1 MRITTPHS
9 LLLAACLVACS
20 PTAKTS
26 CAPPASQVY
35 VFASAHWK
43 PVQEGGVVRGV
54 EVSDVV
60 PGSFPACL
68 GLRNGDRLVEI
79 DGQRITDPNILGQLG
94 KKREVHLRVESAS
107 GRSRLI
113 VNH

>member
-1 MRITTPHS
+1 MRRIAP
-9 LLLAACLVACS
+9 LALCLVACS
-20 PTAKTS
+20 PTVKTS
-26 CAPPASQVY
+26 CAPPTSQVY

-43 PVQEGGVVRGV
+43 PVQEGGAVHGV
-54 EVSDVV
+54 EASDVV

-68 GLRNGDRLVEI
+68 GIRDGDRLVEI
-79 DGQRITDPNILGQLG
+79 DGQPIDDPTIFTQLG
-94 KKREVHLRVESAS
+94 KKREVHLRVENAS

>member
-1 MRITTPHS
+1 VRRIA
-9 LLLAACLVACS
+9 LLAVWLVACS
-20 PTAKTS
+20 PTTARTS
-26 CAPPASQVY
+26 CTPPASQVS

-43 PVQEGGVVRGV
+43 PLQEGGVVRGV

-68 GLRNGDRLVEI
+68 GLRDGDRLVEI
-79 DGQRITDPNILGQLG
+79 DSQPVTDPSVLGQLG

>member
-1 MRITTPHS
+1 VRRLA
-9 LLLAACLVACS
+9 LLVAVCLVACS
-20 PTAKTS
+20 PTLKTS

-35 VFASAHWK
+35 VFASAHWT

-54 EVSDVV
+54 EASDVV

-68 GLRNGDRLVEI
+68 GLRDGDRLVEL
-79 DGQRITDPNILGQLG
+79 DGQPIDDPTIFSQLG
-94 KKREVHLRVESAS
+94 KRREVHLRVENAS

>member
-1 MRITTPHS
+1 VRRIA
-9 LLLAACLVACS
+9 LLALCVVACS
-20 PTAKTS
+20 PTVRTS

-43 PVQEGGVVRGV
+43 PVQEGGAVRGV
-54 EVSDVV
+54 EASDVV

-68 GLRNGDRLVEI
+68 GLRDGDRLVEI
-79 DGQRITDPNILGQLG
+79 DGQPIDDPTVFSQLG
-94 KKREVHLRVESAS
+94 KKREVHLRVVNAS
-107 GRSRLI
+107 GRSRLV

>member
-1 MRITTPHS
+1 VRR
-9 LLLAACLVACS
+9 LALLAVCLVACS
-20 PTAKTS
+20 PTVKTS

-43 PVQEGGVVRGV
+43 PVQENGVVRGV
-54 EVSDVV
+54 EADDVV
-60 PGSFPACL
+60 PGSFPECL
-68 GLRNGDRLVEI
+68 GIRDGDRLVEI
-79 DGQRITDPNILGQLG
+79 DGQPIDDPTVFTQLG
-94 KKREVHLRVESAS
+94 KKREVRLRVVNAS